1 MKVPRTQKLAG
12 EFQKEISKI
21 ISGELK
27 NRELSLSGIISV
39 TEVDVAPD
47 LKTAKVFI
55 SIYTKDPE
63 KKQQSYEIIK
73 ANAPYIRHLL
83 SERMY
88 IRTVPALTFLLDG
101 SFEYGARIDEL
112 LKQVEKDLPEKE
124 EKSEEDKDEGNS

>member
-112 LKQVEKDLPEKE
+112 LKQVEKDLPKEEEKE
-124 EKSEEDKDEGNS
+124 EDNNEGNS

>member
-1 MKVPRTQKLAG
+1 MKIPRTQKLAG

-27 NRELSLSGIISV
+27 DREMELSGIISV

-55 SIYTKDPE
+55 SIYAKDAE
-63 KKQQSYEIIK
+63 KKAKSFEIIK
-73 ANAPYIRHLL
+73 SNAPYIRHLL
-83 SERMY
+83 SQRMY
-88 IRTVPALTFLLDG
+88 IRTVPALTFLIDG

-112 LKQVEKDLPEKE
+112 LKQVSKDLPD
-124 EKSEEDKDEGNS
+124 EDKPLDGEEEQ

>member
-27 NRELSLSGIISV
+27 NKELSLSGIISV

-55 SIYTKDPE
+55 SIYTKDPQ
-63 KKQQSYEIIK
+63 KKQESYDIIK
-73 ANAPYIRHLL
+73 SNAPYIRHLL
-83 SERMY
+83 SQRMY

-112 LKQVEKDLPEKE
+112 LKQVSKDLGE
-124 EKSEEDKDEGNS
+124 ENAQSGDNDK

>member
-55 SIYTKDPE
+55 SIYAKDPE
-63 KKQQSYEIIK
+63 KKQLSYDIIK
-73 ANAPYIRHLL
+73 ANAPYIRHLM
-83 SERMY
+83 SERMH

-112 LKQVEKDLPEKE
+112 LKQVEKDLPKEEEKE
-124 EKSEEDKDEGNS
+124 EDDNEGNS